1 MYLDKILG
9 STTKV
14 NALSVLISNSSRV
27 YLENELARESG
38 ASVSEVNRQMSELVS
53 TGLVLM
59 QRVGKAKVYHINTKH
74 FLYSPMKKLFRDLQD
89 VYREIALKMASNL
102 KKHNPRAVILFGSLA
117 RGKIRSDLVKEPSDI
132 DILVV
137 AAEEQNVEEI
147 RTEML
152 RYINS
157 ELSLR
162 YGITI
167 YPIVLSVEE
176 YLKGLKYDQLIIDV
190 HAKGEVLYGEKPT
203 RFG

>member
-1 MYLDKILG
+1 MYLDRILG

-14 NALSVLISNSSRV
+14 NALSVLISNPRRSF
-27 YLENELARESG
+27 LEIELAKESSS
-38 ASVSEVNRQMSELVS
+38 AVSEINRQMGELVS
-53 TGLVLM
+53 TGLVTM
-59 QRVGKAKVYHINTKH
+59 QKVGKAKVYQINTKH
-74 FLYSPMKKLFRDLQD
+74 FLYNPMRKLFRDLQG
-89 VYREIALKMASNL
+89 VYREIASKLVSRLKM
-102 KKHNPRAVILFGSLA
+102 HEPRAVILFGSLA

-137 AAEEQNVEEI
+137 ADKRNVGKI
-147 RTEML
+147 KDEMI

-157 ELSLR
+157 EVSLR
-162 YGITI
+162 YGVTI

-176 YLKGLKYDQLIIDV
+176 YLKGLKKDQFIIDI